1 MYTKLKKTLAEQ
13 DITIYRLAK
22 LSKIS
27 TQDLYTALKGKKP
40 MYPNWKKRIAEA
52 LNTDVESLFNE
63 EEKGGSYGE
72 SADN

>member
-40 MYPNWKKRIAEA
+40 MDPNWKKRTAEA

>member
-13 DITIYRLAK
+13 GITIYRLAK

-40 MYPNWKKRIAEA
+40 MYPN
-52 LNTDVESLFNE
+52 
-63 EEKGGSYGE
+63 
-72 SADN
+72 

>member
-13 DITIYRLAK
+13 GITIYRLAK

>member
-13 DITIYRLAK
+13 GITIYRLAK

-52 LNTDVESLFNE
+52 LNTNVESLFNE

>member
-13 DITIYRLAK
+13 GITIYRLAK

-52 LNTDVESLFNE
+52 LYTDVESLFNE

>member
-13 DITIYRLAK
+13 GITIYRLAK

-52 LNTDVESLFNE
+52 LDTDVESLFNV

>member
-13 DITIYRLAK
+13 GITIYRLAK

-52 LNTDVESLFNE
+52 LHTDVESLFNE

-72 SADN
+72 RADN

>member
-1 MYTKLKKTLAEQ
+1 MYTKLKKTL
-13 DITIYRLAK
+13 DVRNITIYRLAK
-22 LSKIS
+22 MSKIN

-52 LNTDVESLFNE
+52 LDTDIDSLFNE

>member
-1 MYTKLKKTLAEQ
+1 MYTKLKKTLVEQ
-13 DITIYRLAK
+13 GITIYRLAK

-52 LNTDVESLFNE
+52 LDTDVESLFNE

>member
-1 MYTKLKKTLAEQ
+1 MFQRLKATMQAKNVTVN
-13 DITIYRLAK
+13 K
-22 LSKIS
+22 LSFLSQIAS
-27 TQDLYTALKGKKP
+27 SDLYCAMNGKKP

-52 LNTDVESLFNE
+52 LNTNVESLFNE